1 MKQILFRKFLGA
13 QLGNTLSE
21 FYETSRLSIV
31 LLYNMEV
38 YVRKW
43 YEKFQQITLHG
54 VDLF

>member
-38 YVRKW
+38 YVRK
-43 YEKFQQITLHG
+43 
-54 VDLF
+54 